1 MTLSEY
7 QKLQKDVSGRSGRS
21 RLYRIWDNMLGR
33 CYRRSK
39 GKIYERYGGRGIE
52 VCDEWRK
59 DYLAFAA
66 YSLEKGYDDSLEI
79 DRIDNE
85 RGYSPDNCRFVS
97 HRENN
102 RNRRNCRMITYGGK
116 RQFMV
121 ESASASLHGQRSW
134 ALITTLCATG
144 SEMAGPLKGPSAER
158 LLMMRQKNK
167 HSVPDPPEPGYQSLA
182 NEILILAVSDLR
194 LALQANGNAAKVR
207 AQESVQFLCDGRT
220 AMLTGLNLREVVRKV
235 FEECNA
241 DPIDFV

>member
-79 DRIDNE
+79 DRSRVTASMREIITSLQEQGIQTRAIWGLINE
-85 RGYSPDNCRFVS
+85 QKPYEKEETYKLEKAPYYAARILNIPSSTQITP
-97 HRENN
+97 EE
-102 RNRRNCRMITYGGK
+102 ITYVADK
-116 RQFMV
+116 VKQ
-121 ESASASLHGQRSW
+121 
-134 ALITTLCATG
+134 
-144 SEMAGPLKGPSAER
+144 
-158 LLMMRQKNK
+158 LLR
-167 HSVPDPPEPGYQSLA
+167 SLA
-182 NEILILAVSDLR
+182 N
-194 LALQANGNAAKVR
+194 G
-207 AQESVQFLCDGRT
+207 
-220 AMLTGLNLREVVRKV
+220 
-235 FEECNA
+235 
-241 DPIDFV
+241 

>member
-116 RQFMV
+116 RQCLSAWAEELVINYNTLRNRIRNGWPV
-121 ESASASLHGQRSW
+121 ERAFSRK
-134 ALITTLCATG
+134 ATDD
-144 SEMAGPLKGPSAER
+144 EAE
-158 LLMMRQKNK
+158 
-167 HSVPDPPEPGYQSLA
+167 E
-182 NEILILAVSDLR
+182 
-194 LALQANGNAAKVR
+194 
-207 AQESVQFLCDGRT
+207 
-220 AMLTGLNLREVVRKV
+220 
-235 FEECNA
+235 
-241 DPIDFV
+241 

>member
-21 RLYRIWDNMLGR
+21 SLYRIWDNMLGR

-116 RQFMV
+116 RQCLSAWAEELGINYNTLRNRIRNGWPV
-121 ESASASLHGQRSW
+121 ERAFSRK
-134 ALITTLCATG
+134 ATDD
-144 SEMAGPLKGPSAER
+144 EAE
-158 LLMMRQKNK
+158 
-167 HSVPDPPEPGYQSLA
+167 E
-182 NEILILAVSDLR
+182 
-194 LALQANGNAAKVR
+194 
-207 AQESVQFLCDGRT
+207 
-220 AMLTGLNLREVVRKV
+220 
-235 FEECNA
+235 
-241 DPIDFV
+241 